1 MYSPLG
7 GDNEMTVTALVN
19 CLSQSYDHFG
29 IHRNSLHCM
38 WLEDSVFYEFTL
50 QSDCSMSLRKV

>member
-38 WLEDSVFYEFTL
+38 WLEDSVFL
-50 QSDCSMSLRKV
+50 